1 MEPPGPRNRGLA
13 ILETEVTVMA
23 TALKRSNVWSRS
35 DAVSAHPTLLKPFV
49 ALRYASV
56 SNCLCFLIPNTSTF
70 YRSTLTNNHQ
80 TLDDLNP
87 NAFLAPFLDVI
98 RSDVVTG
105 HVTALALD
113 AVHKLLSYELLH
125 VGMKDIA
132 NAVENLADAVTHAR

>member
-1 MEPPGPRNRGLA
+1 METCHQGQGGGGPRFRGLA
-13 ILETEVTVMA
+13 ILETEVTVMT

-49 ALRYASV
+49 ALRSV
-56 SNCLCFLIPNTSTF
+56 LTS
-70 YRSTLTNNHQ
+70 SHQ
-80 TLDDLNP
+80 TCNSLDDLDP
-87 NAFLAPFLDVI
+87 NVFLAPFLDVI

-105 HVTALALD
+105 HVTGLALD

-125 VGMKDIA
+125 TDMRDIA